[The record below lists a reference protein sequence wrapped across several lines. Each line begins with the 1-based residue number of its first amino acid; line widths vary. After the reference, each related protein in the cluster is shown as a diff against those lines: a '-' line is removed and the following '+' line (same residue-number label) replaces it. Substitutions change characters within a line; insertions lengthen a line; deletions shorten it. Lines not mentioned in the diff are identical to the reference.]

1 MSDTDNP
8 YAAPESFLTEPH
20 VSAGGPL
27 RVEGELICVGDQ
39 VHLPEICVVSGETTE
54 LVQIK
59 KKLAY
64 AGPVVLIA
72 FLVSPLI
79 GLILYMI
86 MKKQTSVT
94 MYMNQE
100 VRTRRRWNMFYGIIF
115 LFAAVGL
122 LVGLISTGAIDTT
135 LVWLV
140 LPFAL
145 LVLAIVFMA
154 KGGSLLSVKKYEKP
168 GNFWLRGVQ
177 ATILRDACRRSTGDC
192 SAGFLNYRRPGT
204 KLTSFDFSSTAFAS
218 ITPASMPQQKL
229 HEHEILCDHRD
240 VVLLCGTVC

>member
-1 MSDTDNP
+1 MSNTDNP
-8 YAAPESFLTEPH
+8 YAAPESFLTEPP

-27 RVEGELICVGDQ
+27 RVEGELVCVGDQ
-39 VHLPEICVVSGETTE
+39 VHLPEICVISGETND
-54 LVQIK
+54 LVQLK

-72 FLVSPLI
+72 FLLSPLI

-122 LVGLISTGAIDTT
+122 LVGLISTGAVDTT

-140 LPFAL
+140 LPLAL

-154 KGGSLLSVKKYEKP
+154 KGGSLLSVKKYENP
-168 GNFWLRGVQ
+168 GNFWLRGFKPPFF
-177 ATILRDACRRSTGDC
+177 ATLAEDPQGIAQP
-192 SAGFLNYRRPGT
+192 GF
-204 KLTSFDFSSTAFAS
+204 
-218 ITPASMPQQKL
+218 
-229 HEHEILCDHRD
+229 
-240 VVLLCGTVC
+240 